1 MPSKLPDELRRRP
14 VQVKLPPA
22 LIARCEERAKL
33 LGITKTEFHER
44 ALEAA
49 LGAPAAAGGV
59 RAADRVSA
67 GAAPPV
73 RPAAPLVGVD
83 RTNAFRR
90 ITR

>member
-49 LGAPAAAGGV
+49 LGASAAAGGA
-59 RAADRVSA
+59 RAPDRVSA
-67 GAAPPV
+67 SPV